1 MEKSD
6 QVKKKN
12 NNNFKMK
19 IQHKG
24 LVLYNKIEIEFET

>member
-6 QVKKKN
+6 YVKKNIYSRWKSN
-12 NNNFKMK
+12 IKV
-19 IQHKG
+19 